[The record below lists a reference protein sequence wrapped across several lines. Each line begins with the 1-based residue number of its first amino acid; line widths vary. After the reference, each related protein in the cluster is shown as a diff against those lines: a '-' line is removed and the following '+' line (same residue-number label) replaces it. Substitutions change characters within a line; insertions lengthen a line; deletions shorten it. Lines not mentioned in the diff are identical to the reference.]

1 MHFYSKEGSKH
12 NYFFVVLP
20 LFFLTSCY
28 IVKFFFGGF
37 TFIYLLP
44 CFCSEGEVNLW
55 EVLGMKD
62 EYDAPL
68 LSRGE
73 FEAIKH
79 DPLLIIERGTK
90 AIMSLQQDEA
100 ALRAERETI
109 QLHLQDA
116 DKDGGFDSQRYRE
129 VMNATAELER
139 DHRMLSVRCT
149 DTELSNKRLA
159 KVVDELRQEKGA
171 LREELQTLKLT
182 QDSLAK
188 QHADTVNRMAVF
200 EKAAPDDAAK
210 MKGLQDA
217 ITKKIES
224 LDLLT
229 KEIVSVINKSASLQ
243 RKAEQLGCERLVLE
257 AETLALEQTTTQQER
272 TINYL
277 QYESAQLN
285 DAINKRKSELVEV
298 KKQTAA
304 TLLEL
309 QLQLTRAEE
318 ELTRLN
324 NAVANEKSLT
334 GRQNIWQA
342 KELHAKT
349 EDLLAAHQE
358 MAKERGEMKN
368 ELALV
373 QEKVYR
379 LKNNVLVVEKQNQVL
394 NGTLQMLEEE
404 DQLMKTTYNE
414 RKNEALEE
422 MNKQSA
428 IVRQLN
434 AELEEARENLYLL
447 NSKVCKA
454 CRTAIFP
461 SDLPDSSSRRG

>member
-1 MHFYSKEGSKH
+1 
-12 NYFFVVLP
+12 
-20 LFFLTSCY
+20 T
-28 IVKFFFGGF
+28 
-37 TFIYLLP
+37 
-44 CFCSEGEVNLW
+44 
-55 EVLGMKD
+55 
-62 EYDAPL
+62 
-68 LSRGE
+68 
-73 FEAIKH
+73 
-79 DPLLIIERGTK
+79 
-90 AIMSLQQDEA
+90 
-100 ALRAERETI
+100 RA
-109 QLHLQDA
+109 
-116 DKDGGFDSQRYRE
+116 S
-129 VMNATAELER
+129 
-139 DHRMLSVRCT
+139 
-149 DTELSNKRLA
+149 
-159 KVVDELRQEKGA
+159 
-171 LREELQTLKLT
+171 
-182 QDSLAK
+182 
-188 QHADTVNRMAVF
+188 
-200 EKAAPDDAAK
+200 
-210 MKGLQDA
+210 
-217 ITKKIES
+217 
-224 LDLLT
+224 
-229 KEIVSVINKSASLQ
+229 
-243 RKAEQLGCERLVLE
+243 
-257 AETLALEQTTTQQER
+257 
-272 TINYL
+272 
-277 QYESAQLN
+277 
-285 DAINKRKSELVEV
+285 
-298 KKQTAA
+298 
-304 TLLEL
+304 
-309 QLQLTRAEE
+309 LQLTRAEE

-461 SDLPDSSSRRG
+461 SDLPDPSSRRG